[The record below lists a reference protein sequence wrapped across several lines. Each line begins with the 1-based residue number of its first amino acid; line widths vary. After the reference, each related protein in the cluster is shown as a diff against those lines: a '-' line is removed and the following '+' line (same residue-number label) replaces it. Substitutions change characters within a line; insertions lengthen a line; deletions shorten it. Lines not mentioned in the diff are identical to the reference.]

1 VSAQAIGATT
11 TGWRAIGRELMR
23 YRAALGLGLVCVV
36 FQAATG
42 NFLSPFNVTNLLLQ
56 VAAVG
61 VISIGVVFVL
71 LVGEID
77 LSVGVVSAFTAACM
91 GSLIARQGVEPIVAM
106 GLAVLIGG
114 TIGVAQGSIVTRL
127 GLPSF
132 VVTLSGLLIWQGA
145 LVWVLGISG
154 SVSVSAPAVVNL
166 TRTFLPPAAGW
177 ILAGAVVVGM
187 LAVVLRSGRDG
198 GRRGRAAA
206 RIVPVLAV
214 SALTLALVWTLN
226 QDRGVPVALV
236 ILVGAVLVFQYV
248 ATRTRYGRHVFAV
261 GGNTP
266 AARRSGIRVELIRT
280 SVFALAGA
288 LSACGGILAASRL
301 LSVGTTSGGSDLLLL
316 ALAGPIIAGTSMFG
330 GRGSVWS
337 ALLGALLI
345 GAISNGM
352 DLLAFEPYAKS
363 IITGAVL
370 LAAVALDVVS
380 RRYGGA
386 R

>member
-1 VSAQAIGATT
+1 MTVRTAAASRSALRSVAG
-11 TGWRAIGRELMR
+11 ELLR
-23 YRAALGLGLVCVV
+23 YRAALGLAILCVL

-42 NFLSPFNVTNLLLQ
+42 NFLDPFNVTNLLLQ

-77 LSVGVVSAFTAACM
+77 LSVGVVSAFAAACM
-91 GSLIARQGVEPIVAM
+91 GALIARQGVDPIAAMAVAILV
-106 GLAVLIGG
+106 GA
-114 TIGVAQGSIVTRL
+114 TIGAVQGSIVTRL

-132 VVTLSGLLIWQGA
+132 VVTLAGLLIWQGA

-154 SVSVSAPAVVNL
+154 SVSVSAPAIVNL

-177 ILAGAVVVGM
+177 ALAALVIGLLVVS
-187 LAVVLRSGRDG
+187 LARSVRSHPERAMWPRLGTPVALGVVT
-198 GRRGRAAA
+198 
-206 RIVPVLAV
+206 V
-214 SALTLALVWTLN
+214 ALVWTLE
-226 QDRGVPVALV
+226 QDRGVPLALL
-236 ILVGAVLVFQYV
+236 ILVGAVQVFQYL

-261 GGNTP
+261 GGNTG
-266 AARRSGIRVELIRT
+266 AARRSGVRAELIRT
-280 SVFALAGA
+280 SVFVVAGA

-316 ALAGPIIAGTSMFG
+316 ALAGPIIAGTSLFG

-370 LAAVALDVVS
+370 LGAVALDVVS
-380 RRYGGA
+380 RRYGGT

>member
-1 VSAQAIGATT
+1 MRF
-11 TGWRAIGRELMR
+11 RAV
-23 YRAALGLGLVCVV
+23 LGLAVVCFA
-36 FQAATG
+36 FQALTG

-77 LSVGVVSAFTAACM
+77 LSVGIVSAFAAACM
-91 GSLIARQGVEPIVAM
+91 GSLIARQGVDPVVALL
-106 GLAVLIGG
+106 LAVAIGAA
-114 TIGVAQGSIVTRL
+114 IGAAQGGIVTLL

-132 VVTLSGLLIWQGA
+132 VVTLAGLLIWQGA

-154 SVSVSAPAVVNL
+154 SVSVSSPVLVNL
-166 TRTFLPPAAGW
+166 TRTFLPPEVGW
-177 ILAGAVVVGM
+177 ILAAGLLGLLIVW
-187 LAVVLRSGRDG
+187 VL
-198 GRRGRAAA
+198 RAAA
-206 RIVPVLAV
+206 DGAPGGRSVVMVPAIALSLVIV
-214 SALTLALVWTLN
+214 ALVWTLN
-226 QDRGVPVALV
+226 QDRGVPGALL
-236 ILVGAVLVFQYV
+236 ILVGAVSLFQYV
-248 ATRTRYGRHVFAV
+248 ATRTRFGRHVYAV
-261 GGNTP
+261 GGNAQ
-266 AARRSGIRVELIRT
+266 AARRSGVNVRLVRT

-288 LSACGGILAASRL
+288 LAACGGVLAASRL

-316 ALAGPIIAGTSMFG
+316 ALAGPIIAGTSLFG

-363 IITGAVL
+363 IVTGAVL
-370 LAAVALDVVS
+370 LAAVTLDVLS
-380 RRYGGA
+380 RRYAGQ

>member
-1 VSAQAIGATT
+1 MPIARPVLAGT
-11 TGWRAIGRELMR
+11 LMR
-23 YRAALGLGLVCVV
+23 FRAVLGLVVVCVV
-36 FQAATG
+36 FQALTG

-77 LSVGVVSAFTAACM
+77 LSVGIVSAFTAACM
-91 GSLIARQGVEPIVAM
+91 GSLIARQGVDPLLALL
-106 GLAVLIGG
+106 LAVLIG
-114 TIGVAQGSIVTRL
+114 TAIGAAQGGIVTLL

-132 VVTLSGLLIWQGA
+132 VVTLAGLLIWQGA

-154 SVSVSAPAVVNL
+154 SVSVSSPVLVNL
-166 TRTFLPPAAGW
+166 TRTFLPPAVGWLLAAG
-177 ILAGAVVVGM
+177 LLGLLVVWVVRRAADGVPGTRR
-187 LAVVLRSGRDG
+187 VVLVPAIGVG
-198 GRRGRAAA
+198 VV
-206 RIVPVLAV
+206 IVG
-214 SALTLALVWTLN
+214 LVWTLN
-226 QDRGVPVALV
+226 EDRGVPGALL
-236 ILVGAVLVFQYV
+236 ILVGAVLLFQYV
-248 ATRTRYGRHVFAV
+248 ATRTRFGRHVYAV
-261 GGNTP
+261 GGNAQ
-266 AARRSGIRVELIRT
+266 AARRSGVNVRLVRT

-288 LSACGGILAASRL
+288 LAACGGVLAASRL

-316 ALAGPIIAGTSMFG
+316 ALAGPIIAGTSLFG

-370 LAAVALDVVS
+370 LAAVTLDVLS
-380 RRYGGA
+380 RRYAGA